1 MMLNRSSKFGA
12 KKYKRVFVGVAIS
25 ILLSR
30 TILTLFQLTNS
41 SGGDHAGIATTP
53 SQMDEFMIHP
63 PPRSTKI
70 AAGNHAPGKK
80 INKIK
85 TLVTTHLPA
94 VLGDSRNIKGHYQN
108 YLGPSWKRLVE
119 ENRRNTGK
127 ETVLPDFF
135 IACVDDGCDQIDKEL
150 CTPLPMA
157 KNEAGTIDKQMLRNF
172 LVNDRHDKNRML
184 CYYAHV
190 PERKNQDYIFIHSL
204 NFLEMEPLTSILD
217 VGYYDYIL
225 RTDADALLFPGLL
238 NLAPSG
244 SGWIGAGEYGE
255 EGLTDHLVRHFSE
268 TLLGSELGKP
278 LRSATA
284 SPSMQS
290 TFYIH
295 TSVFQKFVSTLILAT
310 NTLYWRAFD
319 RKEGGR
325 EGVCANLGKFLNMA
339 DHYENITQQL
349 MGRKCDWPLWMKGV
363 ASLYGT
369 RIAADYVLDNLTV
382 TLALDALATPMNS
395 VDRSIYET
403 IQVHLLVTKKIY
415 NEHSPDVNICTMQT
429 ETIRRL
435 RSSIARNA
443 GSLKPWSDTL
453 LNAME
458 TISNSTSMVPKTIHH
473 ETAAVFLKLFREQHG
488 CNWTHPNELWVD
500 ENLTQH
506 DDNTKVVTVES
517 YEAVLKEIE
526 WSNKKAAMFQKD
538 YETKVEYE
546 KEYDSLIH
554 RPIVKETLD
563 KFFCSECAFTDKASC
578 GSRKSYFVTEKHKLP
593 SVAHLYVM
601 KYHPQC
607 VREKAKEKSSVSL
620 DAFCG
625 NCKFLGSKMTCSERL
640 AYLMRAYSMEE
651 EDSKESLLDQGYC
664 ADPEYAQKARS

>member
-1 MMLNRSSKFGA
+1 MLNHCSKFSA
-12 KKYKRVFVGVAIS
+12 KKYKHVFVGVVIS
-25 ILLSR
+25 ILLLHTFLNLFR
-30 TILTLFQLTNS
+30 LTMS
-41 SGGDHAGIATTP
+41 SGGDHAGITT
-53 SQMDEFMIHP
+53 SQMDEFMIRP

-70 AAGNHAPGKK
+70 AAGNRAPGKK
-80 INKIK
+80 INKIR
-85 TLVTTHLPA
+85 TLVTTQLPA
-94 VLGDSRNIKGHYQN
+94 VADHYRDIKGHYQN
-108 YLGPSWKRLVE
+108 YLGPSWRRLVE
-119 ENRRNTGK
+119 ENRKNTGE
-127 ETVLPDFF
+127 ETVLPDLF
-135 IACVDDGCDQIDKEL
+135 IACVDDGCDQIDKNL

-157 KNEAGTIDKQMLRNF
+157 KNETGIIDKQLLRNF
-172 LVNDRHDKNRML
+172 LVNDRHDKIRML

-190 PERKNQDYIFIHSL
+190 PERKNQDYVFLHSL
-204 NFLEMEPLTSILD
+204 NFLEMEPLISILD

-238 NLAPSG
+238 YLAPSG

-310 NTLYWRAFD
+310 RRLYGQAFL
-319 RKEGGR
+319 RKHGGR
-325 EGVCANLGKFLNMA
+325 EGVCTNLGKFLNMP
-339 DHYENITQQL
+339 DRYENITQQL
-349 MGRKCDWPLWMKGV
+349 MGRKCEWPLWMKGV

-369 RIAADYVLDNLTV
+369 RIAADYVLDNLTI
-382 TLALDALATPMNS
+382 TPALDALATPMNS
-395 VDRSIYET
+395 VDRSIYKT
-403 IQVHLLVTKKIY
+403 IQVHLLNTKKVYDQHPPPI
-415 NEHSPDVNICTMQT
+415 DICTMQT

-435 RSSIARNA
+435 RSSIAENTA
-443 GSLKPWSDTL
+443 SLKPWSDVL

-458 TISNSTSMVPKTIHH
+458 TISSSISVVPKTIHH
-473 ETAAVFLKLFREQHG
+473 ETAAIFLKLFREQHG

-500 ENLTQH
+500 ENLTQ
-506 DDNTKVVTVES
+506 DNDNTKVVTTES

-526 WSNKKAAMFQKD
+526 WSNKKAAMFRKD

-546 KEYDSLIH
+546 KEYVSLIQ

-563 KFFCSECAFTDKASC
+563 KFFCSECLFTDRVSC
-578 GSRKSYFVTEKHKLP
+578 GIRKSYFVTEKHKLP

-601 KYHPQC
+601 KWHPQC
-607 VREKAKEKSSVSL
+607 VREKAKEWSSVSL
-620 DAFCG
+620 DAFCE
-625 NCKFLGSKMTCSERL
+625 NCTYLRSKITCSVRL
-640 AYLMRAYSMEE
+640 TYMVTTYGIEE
-651 EDSKESLLDQGYC
+651 EDAKEGLLEKGYC
-664 ADPEYAQKARS
+664 TDPEYAQKARS

>member
-1 MMLNRSSKFGA
+1 
-12 KKYKRVFVGVAIS
+12 
-25 ILLSR
+25 
-30 TILTLFQLTNS
+30 
-41 SGGDHAGIATTP
+41 
-53 SQMDEFMIHP
+53 
-63 PPRSTKI
+63 
-70 AAGNHAPGKK
+70 
-80 INKIK
+80 
-85 TLVTTHLPA
+85 
-94 VLGDSRNIKGHYQN
+94 
-108 YLGPSWKRLVE
+108 
-119 ENRRNTGK
+119 
-127 ETVLPDFF
+127 
-135 IACVDDGCDQIDKEL
+135 
-150 CTPLPMA
+150 
-157 KNEAGTIDKQMLRNF
+157 
-172 LVNDRHDKNRML
+172 
-184 CYYAHV
+184 
-190 PERKNQDYIFIHSL
+190 
-204 NFLEMEPLTSILD
+204 MEPLTSILD

-268 TLLGSELGKP
+268 TLLGSKLGKP

-295 TSVFQKFVSTLILAT
+295 TSVFQKFVSTLIMAT
-310 NTLYWRAFD
+310 NRLYWQAFD
-319 RKEGGR
+319 RRKGGSEGM
-325 EGVCANLGKFLNMA
+325 CANLGKFLNMA
-339 DHYENITQQL
+339 DQYENITQQL

-382 TLALDALATPMNS
+382 TLALDAAGHPNELGRLNMADRYENITRQLMGRQCGWPLWHKGVASLYGTRIAADYVLDNLTVTPALDALATPMNS

-563 KFFCSECAFTDKASC
+563 KFFCSECAFSHKASC
-578 GSRKSYFVTEKHKLP
+578 GSRRAYFVKGKHKLP

-601 KYHPQC
+601 KDHPQC